1 MKKIFFYIS
10 LAIAAIAG
18 LPSCNG
24 DYAQPPMILPEGGLG
39 EGTAESPKT
48 ALQVLNGSNSGE
60 TAWVTGYIVGWVDT
74 ANSNAFD
81 EQTATFTVPATVNS
95 NLIMAMNPDERN
107 YEKCIVLQL
116 PNTDV
121 RTALN
126 LVNHPDNLGKLIT
139 VKGTLEKYFGTQGVK
154 NISAYNWGN
163 QGIPEEPVVLDK
175 FVRVD
180 RITSGKE
187 YAFVAN
193 NLAACNII
201 GNYGYLQTA
210 EVKGEGDEIE
220 LNAAECAFCLIA
232 DDDGYYIRQMDNR
245 YFYMQGTYN
254 NFNVGS
260 STGSNGLFT
269 IEFQEDGT
277 AIITNQF
284 NSKFI
289 QYDPQHNSY
298 GAYSDFRGVL
308 PYIYEKAE

>member
-1 MKKIFFYIS
+1 MRKIFFYIS

-18 LPSCNG
+18 LSSCNG

-60 TAWVTGYIVGWVDT
+60 TAWVTGYIVGWVNT

-95 NLIMAMNPDERN
+95 NLIMAMNPDETN

-116 PNTDV
+116 PSGDLRN
-121 RTALN
+121 ALN
-126 LVNHPDNLGKLIT
+126 LVSNPENLGKQVT
-139 VKGTLEKYFGTQGVK
+139 VKGELLKYFGTQGVK
-154 NISAYNWGN
+154 NISAYNWGDK
-163 QGIPEEPVVLDK
+163 GIPEEPVVLDK
-175 FVRVD
+175 YRKVTE
-180 RITSGKE
+180 ITSGAE
-187 YAFVAN
+187 YAFVVDN
-193 NLAACNII
+193 IAACNIT
-201 GNYGYLQTA
+201 GNYGYLQPA
-210 EVKGEGDEIE
+210 QVEGSGDEVE
-220 LNAAECAFCLIA
+220 LDASTCSFRLIA
-232 DDDGYYIRQMDNR
+232 HEDGYYIQQMDDR

-260 STGSNGLFT
+260 STGSNGVFT

-277 AIITNQF
+277 AKITNQF

-289 QYDPQHNSY
+289 QFDPSYNSF
-298 GAYSDFRGVL
+298 GAYTDLRGRL
-308 PYIYEKAE
+308 PYIYQKAE